1 MLVTACRTWLAG
13 PAGRRYSVNMFLPY
27 STCLR
32 PAMKKILAFALIL
45 VLACLFL
52 DKIGASDMHMQFNG
66 DDVDGPLEWLF
77 GLVFAGG
84 GLAIALIALLC
95 AAVVVGVVVASV
107 GLFMV
112 AGIVIGGGVLVLVLL
127 ACSAPVLLPL
137 LVIVGMVWLLSNRSR
152 SQARARQAGL

>member
-1 MLVTACRTWLAG
+1 
-13 PAGRRYSVNMFLPY
+13 
-27 STCLR
+27 
-32 PAMKKILAFALIL
+32 MKKILAFALIL

>member
-1 MLVTACRTWLAG
+1 
-13 PAGRRYSVNMFLPY
+13 
-27 STCLR
+27 
-32 PAMKKILAFALIL
+32 MKKILAFALIL

-137 LVIVGMVWLLSNRSR
+137 LVIVGMAWLLSNRSR

>member
-1 MLVTACRTWLAG
+1 
-13 PAGRRYSVNMFLPY
+13 
-27 STCLR
+27 
-32 PAMKKILAFALIL
+32 MKKILAFALIL

-152 SQARARQAGL
+152 SQARARQASL